1 MILIDFQRTFNTLDH
16 KVLLQK
22 MTCFGF
28 KAPVIEWFESDLSNR
43 NFFVSVDDVFS
54 ESGILN
60 WVVPQGSTLRPL
72 LFLIYINDLPQ
83 SLSGSRPYLYVDD
96 TCMFYQDK
104 KIDEIEDVLKKEFST
119 CCAWFVDNRLL
130 IHFGE
135 DRTKC
140 ILFSKIKRLSK
151 LNIPYGDH
159 IIEQCHTIEYL
170 RCHFDY
176 NLSGELWQWKFSKS
190 QCKS

>member
-1 MILIDFQRTFNTLDH
+1 MILIDFQRTFDTLDH

-54 ESGILN
+54 ETGILN

-83 SLSGSRPYLYVDD
+83 SLSGNRSYLYVDD

-130 IHFGE
+130 IH
-135 DRTKC
+135 
-140 ILFSKIKRLSK
+140 
-151 LNIPYGDH
+151 LNVC
-159 IIEQCHTIEYL
+159 Q
-170 RCHFDY
+170 
-176 NLSGELWQWKFSKS
+176 S
-190 QCKS
+190 